1 MCVSVYLCLCVPV
14 RIRACVY
21 LCLCVSVRLCARV
34 YVREYLCMRL
44 YVKSAITH
52 AISNAFLC
60 KLLHFLRLSKL
71 FFVFLRYAVFNEDG
85 SLAELKGFEVKRR
98 GELQLIKIFQ
108 SSVFEAFLDGDS
120 LQSVYESVAKVA
132 DYWLDI
138 LYSKV
143 CFQRFVISNPMLL
156 FHCISE

>member
-1 MCVSVYLCLCVPV
+1 MC
-14 RIRACVY
+14 
-21 LCLCVSVRLCARV
+21 
-34 YVREYLCMRL
+34 
-44 YVKSAITH
+44 
-52 AISNAFLC
+52 AFLC
-60 KLLHFLRLSKL
+60 ANFSTTYAVQSCFHI
-71 FFVFLRYAVFNEDG
+71 LRYAVFNEDG

-143 CFQRFVISNPMLL
+143 CIQSIS
-156 FHCISE
+156 